1 MEMKYSNIMF
11 DGFTHRFIVKFQV
24 DDDWRN
30 DRNVT
35 IYSNSGSFEDLTKFI
50 NTKKSENVVS
60 FEIVHRSSKEDDEFS
75 DKFIDE
81 LLMMWH

>member
-1 MEMKYSNIMF
+1 METKYSKKTF

-30 DRNVT
+30 DRNIT
-35 IYSNSGSFEDLTKFI
+35 IYSNNESFEDLTKII
-50 NTKKSENVVS
+50 NTKKSENIS
-60 FEIVHRSSKEDDEFS
+60 FEIVHRASKEDDEFS
-75 DKFIDE
+75 DKFIDD

>member
-1 MEMKYSNIMF
+1 METKYSKKTF

-30 DRNVT
+30 DRNIT
-35 IYSNSGSFEDLTKFI
+35 IYSNNESFEDLTKFI

-60 FEIVHRSSKEDDEFS
+60 FEIVHRASKEDDEFS
-75 DKFIDE
+75 DKFIDD